1 MLITSV
7 KCEVWERNIQVYI
20 SNFKLLDIVPDLRG
34 STVKLISVQFGLMQT
49 LDSYH

>member
-1 MLITSV
+1 MRGLRKKYSGLH
-7 KCEVWERNIQVYI
+7 
-20 SNFKLLDIVPDLRG
+20 FKLLDIVPDLRG